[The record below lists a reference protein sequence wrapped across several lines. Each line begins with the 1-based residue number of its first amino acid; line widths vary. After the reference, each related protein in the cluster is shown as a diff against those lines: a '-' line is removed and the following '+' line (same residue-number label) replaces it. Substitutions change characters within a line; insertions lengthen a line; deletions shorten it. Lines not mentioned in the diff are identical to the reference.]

1 MLKLSTKQTDNMPT
15 YQLLGS
21 LTGAAGIR
29 QTLKRMAKIS
39 KDYKTA
45 PMIRELGLKLL
56 RNIPEKQWRREAAQ
70 MLLYV
75 QTTIRYTQDVQGV
88 ETLQTPIQTLRLGQG
103 DCDDQ
108 SMLLAALLM
117 TTGKPVKFV
126 AIGPE
131 KGVYN
136 HVLVQTRIG
145 GHWLWA
151 DPIMRGWPLGKGPKY
166 KSMMV
171 QNI

>member
-1 MLKLSTKQTDNMPT
+1 MSYT

-21 LTGAAGIR
+21 LSGVDGIR
-29 QTLKRMAKIS
+29 LTLKRMAKIS

-45 PMIRELGLKLL
+45 PLIRELGLSLL
-56 RNIPEKQWRREAAQ
+56 QDVPEKQWRLEAAR
-70 MLLYV
+70 MLEFV
-75 QTTIRYTQDVQGV
+75 QNNIRYTQDVHGV
-88 ETLQTPIQTLRLGQG
+88 ETLQTPIQTLRLRQG

-108 SMLLAALLM
+108 SMLLASLLM
-117 TTGKPVKFV
+117 TTGKPAKFV
-126 AIGPE
+126 AVGQE
-131 KGVYN
+131 KGVYS
-136 HVLVQTRIG
+136 HVLVQTRVG

-151 DPIMRGWPLGKGPKY
+151 DPIMRGWALGRGPKY